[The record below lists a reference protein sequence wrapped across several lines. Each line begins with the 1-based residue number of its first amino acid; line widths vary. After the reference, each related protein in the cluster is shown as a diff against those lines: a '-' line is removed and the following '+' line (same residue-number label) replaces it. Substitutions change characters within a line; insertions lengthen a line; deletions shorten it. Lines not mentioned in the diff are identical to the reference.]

1 MAKKEVLSDYK
12 RNKKRKELIEL
23 ANDLD
28 DNIQY
33 DEYHLK
39 SVLEQI
45 KEFNPTRKELKDGLQ
60 NLMDCYI

>member
-28 DNIQY
+28 DIIQ
-33 DEYHLK
+33 DNAYHLEN
-39 SVLEQI
+39 VLGQI
-45 KEFNPTRKELKDGLQ
+45 KELSPTRKELKDGLQ
-60 NLMDCYI
+60 SLMDSYI